1 MTDATQGLLIGG
13 TSFFSTAQHTAKGKR
28 PMTNNSSDTIL
39 SAQIFALGL
48 AIIGGA
54 AWTTLTVLSQITT
67 SF

>member
-1 MTDATQGLLIGG
+1 M
-13 TSFFSTAQHTAKGKR
+13 
-28 PMTNNSSDTIL
+28 NNISSDTIL

-54 AWTTLTVLSQITT
+54 AWTSLTVLSQITT

>member
-1 MTDATQGLLIGG
+1 MT
-13 TSFFSTAQHTAKGKR
+13 SK
-28 PMTNNSSDTIL
+28 TNDTIL

-54 AWTTLTVLSQITT
+54 AWTTLTVLTQITT